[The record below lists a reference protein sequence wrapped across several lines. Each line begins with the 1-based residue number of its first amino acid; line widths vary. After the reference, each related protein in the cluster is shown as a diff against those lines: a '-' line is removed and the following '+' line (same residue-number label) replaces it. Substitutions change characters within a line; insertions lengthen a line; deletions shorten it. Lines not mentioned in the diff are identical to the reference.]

1 MNNKYQQISMK
12 DKIAI
17 LEDTYT
23 QMEDS
28 NYKKKQLKAKIDKL
42 KSKYDPKIFWS
53 KGTCRKD
60 IHEDSSDAVKARLE
74 AAHQKDL
81 EEQSKEETA

>member
-42 KSKYDPKIFWS
+42 KSKYDPKVFWS
-53 KGTCRKD
+53 KGTYRKD
-60 IHEDSSDAVKARLE
+60 IHEDPGDAVKACLE
-74 AAHQKDL
+74 AARQKDL